1 LRLSQ
6 CRIAGIH
13 QDRLPGG
20 GFRIGCQIDGCIRD
34 IFRAYCA
41 PKASGLLQLGQ
52 DFRRPVGKPGV
63 NKSRGDGI
71 DPDFRC
77 QSPRKGF
84 GNAGQS

>member
-1 LRLSQ
+1 M
-6 CRIAGIH
+6 
-13 QDRLPGG
+13 
-20 GFRIGCQIDGCIRD
+20 GCQIKGCIRN
-34 IFRAYCA
+34 ILRAYLVSK
-41 PKASGLLQLGQ
+41 PGGFLQLSQ
-52 DFRRPVGKPGV
+52 DFRRPVDKPGV